1 MNDHLSFNINSH
13 EGPSF
18 WANQSVSKSTSQYLC
33 DHHHCFKS
41 PRTHQLIHQP
51 VNISVTSVILQKP
64 TNQSTYQVNQSVNQ
78 SISLWPV
85 SYCKSPAISQSFS
98 QSSQSVSQPV
108 NISVTIIMLQKPS
121 NQSIIQSVKSVSQ
134 STSQHLCDQCHTAKA
149 QEPTCW
155 EKAPAA
161 QRLAPRLAWLAPAD
175 FLQTHTDTHLLITVT
190 ARGTVPF
197 LAKKYIDIIIPYKP
211 NHWQCFS
218 SSSFFK

>member
-64 TNQSTYQVNQSVNQ
+64 TNQSTYQVNQSDNQ

-108 NISVTIIMLQKPS
+108 NISVTSVILQKPK
-121 NQSIIQSVKSVSQ
+121 NPLVEKRLQQLRGWLQ
-134 STSQHLCDQCHTAKA
+134 DWLGWLLQTSCKHT
-149 QEPTCW
+149 
-155 EKAPAA
+155 
-161 QRLAPRLAWLAPAD
+161 
-175 FLQTHTDTHLLITVT
+175 QTHT
-190 ARGTVPF
+190 
-197 LAKKYIDIIIPYKP
+197 
-211 NHWQCFS
+211 S
-218 SSSFFK
+218 